1 MSHNISPSILQLR
14 LFIVYKNQNKG
25 SYFVVMQRF
34 LSHNIVDDFAAYLWI
49 QVGPSQG
56 HSEYNKQKAYPS
68 NL

>member
-1 MSHNISPSILQLR
+1 MYHNISPSVLQLR
-14 LFIVYKNQNKG
+14 LFVVYKNQNKG
-25 SYFVVMQRF
+25 TFLWQCSAL
-34 LSHNIVDDFAAYLWI
+34 LSHNIVDDFAPYLWI